1 MQRFLEFVS
10 NHPVLWALM
19 AVLIVTAIVVE
30 LRTRARGTINLGTFE
45 FTRELNRGDAM
56 LIDLRPG
63 ADFDKGHIR
72 GARHL
77 TPSQVDPTAK
87 DLLKFKDS
95 TVLVYCQAG
104 MTSVDVAGRL
114 LKAGY
119 AKVYSLKGGI
129 GAWVQDQL
137 PLERG
142 KGR

>member
-19 AVLIVTAIVVE
+19 AVLVITAIVVE
-30 LRTRARGTINLGTFE
+30 LRSRARGSVNLGTFE

-87 DLLKFKDS
+87 DLLKFKDA

-104 MTSVDVAGRL
+104 MTSVDVAERL

>member
-1 MQRFLEFVS
+1 MQRFMEFVS

-19 AVLIVTAIVVE
+19 AALIVAAIVVE
-30 LRTRARGTINLGTFE
+30 LRSRARGSVNLGTFE

-87 DLLKFKDS
+87 DLLKFKDA

-104 MTSVDVAGRL
+104 MTSVDIAERL